1 MRKSILF
8 LILSIVLVLAACG
21 KDSGNNSSDDKSS
34 NTKDTVKI
42 VNNYK
47 ARGEK
52 QDGSDAKTIKD
63 TVEVPKNPKRAVV
76 FDYAAVD
83 LMKAFGVQDTIKA
96 LPKGEGVSSV
106 PQFLSEFKDDKYINT
121 GKMKEVN
128 FDRVAQAK
136 PDVIYISGRTASQKN
151 LDEFKKAAPN
161 AKIVYVGSSEKNYL
175 QDMKKVT
182 TDLGKIYGK
191 EDKAKALNDELDKKI
206 ADTKKRT
213 AKTDKSLMYLLV
225 NEAELSTFGPG
236 GRFGD
241 LLFNTLGFKPADQ
254 HVKASPHGQNINNEY
269 ITSKDPDIILAMD
282 RGSVVSGKSS
292 AKQVLKND
300 VIKHVK
306 AIKSGHV
313 YEVDPKLWYF
323 SAGGTTTTIKQIEA
337 LNHILD
343 QVEK

>member
-191 EDKAKALNDELDKKI
+191 EDKAKALNDELDKKNC
-206 ADTKKRT
+206 RYE
-213 AKTDKSLMYLLV
+213 KTY
-225 NEAELSTFGPG
+225 
-236 GRFGD
+236 
-241 LLFNTLGFKPADQ
+241 
-254 HVKASPHGQNINNEY
+254 
-269 ITSKDPDIILAMD
+269 SKN
-282 RGSVVSGKSS
+282 R
-292 AKQVLKND
+292 
-300 VIKHVK
+300 
-306 AIKSGHV
+306 
-313 YEVDPKLWYF
+313 
-323 SAGGTTTTIKQIEA
+323 
-337 LNHILD
+337 
-343 QVEK
+343 